1 MTKLISLENLGNFVN
16 ILGIDAASAEV
27 EEAEIINKEKL
38 ENSIED
44 ILCEYLDFTLLH
56 SDKPLSLRQRE
67 NAVQVLFD
75 KGIFNIKG
83 AIPMVAKYLKISE
96 PSVYRYL
103 KTIKEKA

>member
-1 MTKLISLENLGNFVN
+1 MRPLLKWKRPK
-16 ILGIDAASAEV
+16 
-27 EEAEIINKEKL
+27 IINKEKL

-56 SDKPLSLRQRE
+56 SDKPLRLRQRE

>member
-1 MTKLISLENLGNFVN
+1 MADSEKVIRGATYFIKNG
-16 ILGIDAASAEV
+16 D
-27 EEAEIINKEKL
+27 KL
-38 ENSIED
+38 EG

-103 KTIKEKA
+103 KAIKEKV

>member
-1 MTKLISLENLGNFVN
+1 M
-16 ILGIDAASAEV
+16 
-27 EEAEIINKEKL
+27 EEAEIINKK
-38 ENSIED
+38 NSKTLSKISFVNTL
-44 ILCEYLDFTLLH
+44 ISPLLH

-96 PSVYRYL
+96 PKRISLSQSNQRESIAL
-103 KTIKEKA
+103 E